1 MLNKSYRLSLEARY
15 YFENGEFDKAFTKAK
30 EAYILDPYNRM
41 AFTVYTQ
48 SKIAKEWVTF
58 LKDAHKYF
66 KEIEHIAD
74 KKELTDKERQKVKIM
89 LEILLDEYKNLK
101 PSLLISDELK
111 EKAKKEYEKAKSI
124 YEKVFAKR
132 S

>member
-15 YFENGEFDKAFTKAK
+15 YFENGEFNKAYDKAK

-48 SKIAKEWVTF
+48 SEIAKEWENF
-58 LKDAHKYF
+58 LIDAREYF
-66 KEIEHIAD
+66 KQIKAMAD
-74 KKELTDKERQKVKIM
+74 KPNLSDKERKRIKMM
-89 LEILLDEYKNLK
+89 LEILMDEYKNLK

-111 EKAKKEYEKAKSI
+111 KRAKTEYEKAKGI
-124 YEKVFAKR
+124 YEKVYK
-132 S
+132 